1 MAEEH
6 GDEGLV
12 EEITHDGECLAYV
25 IRAAY
30 APGQTTFVTPD
41 ERVQQIGFIV
51 YPAGGRVQ
59 AHTHRPI
66 ERHIVG
72 TGEVILVRSGRCHV
86 DIFTD
91 ERGLVASRELAAG
104 DVVAMVSGGHGFR
117 IVEPTVLL
125 EVKQGPYEEAD
136 EKDRFEP

>member
-1 MAEEH
+1 MTEERT
-6 GDEGLV
+6 DEGLV

-30 APGQTTFVTPD
+30 SPVRTTFITPN

-66 ERHIVG
+66 ERNIVG

-91 ERGLVASRELAAG
+91 DRDLIATRELTAG

-117 IVEPTVLL
+117 MIDPTVLL
-125 EVKQGPYEEAD
+125 EVKQGPYVEAD
-136 EKDRFEP
+136 EKDRF

>member
-1 MAEEH
+1 MTDTRDGQE
-6 GDEGLV
+6 LV
-12 EEITHDGECLAYV
+12 EEITHEGECLAYV

-30 APGQTTFVTPD
+30 APAETTFITPD

-51 YPAGGRVQ
+51 YPAGGEVR

-66 ERHIVG
+66 ERNIVG

-91 ERGLVASRELAAG
+91 DHELVATRELVAG
-104 DVVAMVSGGHGFR
+104 DVVSMVSGGHGFR
-117 IVEPTVLL
+117 MIEPTVLL
-125 EVKQGPYEEAD
+125 EVKQGPYIEAD
-136 EKDRFEP
+136 EKDRF